1 MGPRPE
7 LAMPISTVMSLNSEP
22 QRGALKTPAV
32 QRDAAGKDCVG
43 MRSSRKSNPTLMAQ
57 SDAKRGMTLQIP
69 SERMSV
75 QFQVSAAGR
84 LPDSVGTDSK
94 VERILPRG
102 ANVEIVQRKSL
113 NKAPRLII
121 ARKPGGPHLDRHSA
135 RVVWATAASR
145 IHQQISK
152 PPGPVTVRQSE
163 TNKPN
168 FITAARRQRGISFVQ
183 GLHTHIILG
192 EILSRICLEDGVKKR
207 RD

>member
-32 QRDAAGKDCVG
+32 QSDAAGKDCVG

-75 QFQVSAAGR
+75 QFQVSPAGS

-94 VERILPRG
+94 VKRILPRG

-113 NKAPRLII
+113 NKAPRLSLLQVWEMVPSGQV
-121 ARKPGGPHLDRHSA
+121 ARTHQSHLQFSGCGLDR
-135 RVVWATAASR
+135 
-145 IHQQISK
+145 
-152 PPGPVTVRQSE
+152 
-163 TNKPN
+163 
-168 FITAARRQRGISFVQ
+168 RRRFHPKTRCEG
-183 GLHTHIILG
+183 
-192 EILSRICLEDGVKKR
+192 RDGVLLVR
-207 RD
+207 CRIPQEHGQAAGCGVQNGLIGLRGFFERI